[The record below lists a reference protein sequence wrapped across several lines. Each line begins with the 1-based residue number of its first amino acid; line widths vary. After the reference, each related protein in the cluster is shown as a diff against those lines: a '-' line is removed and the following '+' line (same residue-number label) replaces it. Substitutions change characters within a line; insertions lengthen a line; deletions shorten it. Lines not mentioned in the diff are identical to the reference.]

1 MKILALEFSSPRRS
15 VALLEGGE
23 ILGVVRDDV
32 PAYGTPFSLIA
43 SLLKQTG
50 TLPEQVSRLAVNIGP
65 GSYTGIRAGI
75 SIVQGWSLSRPIAIA
90 AFTTFDSL
98 SRQAARLS
106 LSGPLNIVLD
116 AQRHE
121 FLVADYVAGPSGL
134 IQKTACRLLT
144 FAPVAEK
151 AAAGEHLLGPGI
163 SRWFA
168 GAHDLYPTAEMLGEL
183 ASGATPLNS
192 TRDLEPFYG
201 RETNFVKIAPVQ

>member
-15 VALLEGGE
+15 AALLEGGE
-23 ILGVVRDDV
+23 VLGVARDNG

-50 TLPEQVSRLAVNIGP
+50 TVPGEVGRLAINVGP

-75 SIVQGWSLSRPIAIA
+75 SIVQGWSLSRPIDIA

-98 SRQAARLS
+98 SRLAARLPW
-106 LSGPLNIVLD
+106 SGPLNIVLD

-121 FLVADYVAGPSGL
+121 FLVADYVAAPSGL
-134 IQKTACRLLT
+134 ILKTACRLLPLS
-144 FAPVAEK
+144 AVAAK
-151 AAAGEHLLGPGI
+151 AAAGEHLLGPGS

-168 GAHDLYPTAEMLGEL
+168 GARDLYPAAETLGEL
-183 ASGATPLNS
+183 ASGPTPLNS
-192 TRDLEPFYG
+192 TRELEPFYG